1 MGLCQ
6 FGFARKAGEEDVE
19 LMYWR
24 KHADLESVMQL
35 TYYDRMNKDHRSHW
49 SANNLEN
56 FNNIELELHK
66 GNIGNLERRMGLFEG
81 RLQESEEPFWYGP
94 YMRKCK
100 PPHWYGRSTEAHSRD
115 TKLFIEKAREYLKNG
130 WQIFYRCS
138 W

>member
-1 MGLCQ
+1 MALSQ

-24 KHADLESVMQL
+24 RHADLESLVRYL
-35 TYYDRMNKDHRSHW
+35 YYNRMNENSKGRW
-49 SANNLEN
+49 SATNLEN
-56 FNNIELELHK
+56 FNNIEVELHV
-66 GNIGNLERRMGLFEG
+66 GTLSLFERLMGMFEG
-81 RLQESEEPFWYGP
+81 RLQESEEPYWYGP